1 MSAVEKL
8 LEQARRLSPSERRRL
23 VARLERSLSREP
35 AGPRRSA
42 AEGPH
47 TRSLALAGTVHTT
60 FRDVSSS
67 KYCHVAE
74 EAAARRRGR

>member
-23 VARLERSLSREP
+23 LARLERSLSRKP
-35 AGPRRSA
+35 ARPRRSG
-42 AEGPH
+42 AEGPY
-47 TRSLALAGTVHTT
+47 TRSLALAGTVHTR

-67 KYCHVAE
+67 KYRHVAE
-74 EAAARRRGR
+74 AAAASRRGR

>member
-8 LEQARRLSPSERRRL
+8 LEQAQRLSPSERRRL

-35 AGPRRSA
+35 AVPRRSA
-42 AEGPH
+42 AEGPY
-47 TRSLALAGTVHTT
+47 TRSLALAGTVHTS
-60 FRDVSSS
+60 FRDVSSN

-74 EAAARRRGR
+74 AAAARRRGR

>member
-35 AGPRRSA
+35 ARPRRSA
-42 AEGPH
+42 AEGPY
-47 TRSLALAGTVHTT
+47 TRSLALAGTVHTS
-60 FRDVSSS
+60 FRDVSSN
-67 KYCHVAE
+67 KYRHVAE
-74 EAAARRRGR
+74 AAAARRRGR

>member
-8 LEQARRLSPSERRRL
+8 LEQARRLSPRERRRL
-23 VARLERSLSREP
+23 VTRLERSLSQEP

-42 AEGPH
+42 AEGPY

-60 FRDVSSS
+60 FRDVSSN
-67 KYCHVAE
+67 KYRHVG
-74 EAAARRRGR
+74 EAAAAGRHGG